1 MPPNGNEKATL
12 ILLLSETNTEMAFM
26 TSPRKTP
33 ATGCLNKL
41 MFLTILILGSG
52 ILGWFAG
59 KVWISLV
66 VGVDEGKNAEVFS
79 KTSNESNVSNINN
92 EELQR
97 KNKLRSRRRSLGLN
111 SSLFV
116 TLVDEYFSEQYPS
129 QKSRHLS
136 NDSEDYSWQ
145 KKWDQTAAYL
155 LDILAS
161 LSPEAVQRMG
171 TYTQSD
177 RHHWK
182 QQVNNLH
189 LSSRA
194 LYDLVN
200 ARFFQ
205 VFPEQKNKSFL
216 DKAIGQIWNS
226 MMFDTLQALQ
236 SSSIY
241 EKLSFTTVESNVIR
255 REATIKLGEG
265 RTYVLFLEASEQMKF
280 DLKANR
286 DILLSIYSPT
296 GDNNLIE
303 NSQQHQWSGI
313 LPETGYYEII
323 IVSHSKKIVNYQFKI
338 LVDKSNL

>member
-1 MPPNGNEKATL
+1 MPSNANDKATP

-26 TSPRKTP
+26 TSPHKTS

-41 MFLTILILGSG
+41 IFLTILILSSG

-59 KVWISLV
+59 KAWISLV
-66 VGVDEGKNAEVFS
+66 VGVNEGKNAKVFS
-79 KTSNESNVSNINN
+79 ETSNESNVSKINN

-97 KNKLRSRRRSLGLN
+97 KNKLRSRRQSLGLN
-111 SSLFV
+111 PNLFV

-129 QKSRHLS
+129 QKGRHLS
-136 NDSEDYSWQ
+136 NNDEDYSWR

-177 RHHWK
+177 QHHWK

-194 LYDLVN
+194 LYNLVDT
-200 ARFFQ
+200 RFFH
-205 VFPEQKNKSFL
+205 VFPEHKNTSFL
-216 DKAIGQIWNS
+216 NKAIGQIWNS

-241 EKLSFTTVESNVIR
+241 EKLPLTAVESNFIR
-255 REATIKLGEG
+255 REATLKLGEG
-265 RTYVLFLEASEQMKF
+265 RAYVLFLEASDRMRF

-286 DILLSIYSPT
+286 DISLSIYSPT

-323 IVSHSKKIVNYQFKI
+323 IVSHSKKIVNCQLEI
-338 LVDKSNL
+338 LVNKSNL

>member
-1 MPPNGNEKATL
+1 MG
-12 ILLLSETNTEMAFM
+12 FM
-26 TSPRKTP
+26 TSPHKTS

-41 MFLTILILGSG
+41 IFLTILILGSG

-59 KVWISLV
+59 KAWISLV
-66 VGVDEGKNAEVFS
+66 VGVDEEKNAKVFS
-79 KTSNESNVSNINN
+79 ETANESNVSKINN

-97 KNKLRSRRRSLGLN
+97 KNKLRSRRRSLGL
-111 SSLFV
+111 SPSLFV
-116 TLVDEYFSEQYPS
+116 TLVDEYFSEKYPS
-129 QKSRHLS
+129 QKGRHLS
-136 NDSEDYSWQ
+136 NNDEDYSWR

-200 ARFFQ
+200 ARFFH
-205 VFPEQKNKSFL
+205 VFPEQKNTSFL
-216 DKAIGQIWNS
+216 NKAIGQIWNS

-236 SSSIY
+236 ASTIY
-241 EKLSFTTVESNVIR
+241 EKLSFAAVESNVIR
-255 REATIKLGEG
+255 REATLQLGEG
-265 RTYVLFLEASEQMKF
+265 RAYVLSLEASDRIKF

-296 GDNNLIE
+296 GNNNLIE

-313 LPETGYYEII
+313 LPETGYYEIV
-323 IVSHSKKIVNYQFKI
+323 IVSNSNKPVNYQFKV
-338 LVDKSNL
+338 LVDKNSL

>member
-1 MPPNGNEKATL
+1 
-12 ILLLSETNTEMAFM
+12 MAFM

-41 MFLTILILGSG
+41 IFLTILILGSG

-59 KVWISLV
+59 KTWISLV
-66 VGVDEGKNAEVFS
+66 VGVNEKKNAEVFS
-79 KTSNESNVSNINN
+79 ETSDESNLSNIKN

-97 KNKLRSRRRSLGLN
+97 KNNLRSRRRSLGLN
-111 SSLFV
+111 PSLFI

-129 QKSRHLS
+129 QKGRHLS
-136 NDSEDYSWQ
+136 NNSEDASWR

-155 LDILAS
+155 LDIVAS
-161 LSPEAVQRMG
+161 LSPEAVRKMG
-171 TYTQSD
+171 TYTKSD
-177 RHHWK
+177 RHNWK

-194 LYDLVN
+194 LSDLVN

-205 VFPEQKNKSFL
+205 VFPQQKKAFSL
-216 DKAIGQIWNS
+216 DKAIGQIWNG

-236 SSSIY
+236 SSLSY
-241 EKLSFTTVESNVIR
+241 EKLSFMATESNVIQ
-255 REATIKLGEG
+255 REATLKLGEG
-265 RTYVLFLEASEQMKF
+265 RAYVLFLEASDRMKF
-280 DLKANR
+280 DLKADR

-296 GDNNLIE
+296 GNNNLIE
-303 NSQQHQWSGI
+303 NSQQYQWSGI

-323 IVSHSKKIVNYQFKI
+323 IVSHAKKIVNYQFKI
-338 LVDKSNL
+338 LVNKSNI

>member
-1 MPPNGNEKATL
+1 
-12 ILLLSETNTEMAFM
+12 MAFM

-41 MFLTILILGSG
+41 IFLTILILSSG

-59 KVWISLV
+59 KAWIFLV
-66 VGVDEGKNAEVFS
+66 IGVNEGKNAEVFLE
-79 KTSNESNVSNINN
+79 TSNESNVSKINN

-97 KNKLRSRRRSLGLN
+97 KNKLRSRCRSLGLN
-111 SSLFV
+111 PSLFV
-116 TLVDEYFSEQYPS
+116 TLVDEYFSEQYPG
-129 QKSRHLS
+129 QKGHHLS
-136 NDSEDYSWQ
+136 NNSEDYSLQ
-145 KKWDQTAAYL
+145 KKWDQTAVYL
-155 LDILAS
+155 LDILTS
-161 LSPEAVQRMG
+161 LSPEAVRRIG
-171 TYTQSD
+171 TYTKND

-194 LYDLVN
+194 LSDLVD

-205 VFPEQKNKSFL
+205 VFPAQKNTSFL

-241 EKLSFTTVESNVIR
+241 EKLSFTAVESNVIR
-255 REATIKLGEG
+255 REATLKLGEG
-265 RTYVLFLEASEQMKF
+265 RTYVLFLEASDRMKF

-303 NSQQHQWSGI
+303 NYQQHQWSGI

-323 IVSHSKKIVNYQFKI
+323 IVSHSKKTVNYQFQI
-338 LVDKSNL
+338 WRDKSIL

>member
-1 MPPNGNEKATL
+1 
-12 ILLLSETNTEMAFM
+12 M

-33 ATGCLNKL
+33 VTSCLSKL
-41 MFLTILILGSG
+41 IFLILLILASG

-59 KVWISLV
+59 KAWISLIV
-66 VGVDEGKNAEVFS
+66 EVNKEKNAEVFS
-79 KTSNESNVSNINN
+79 ETSNESNVSNIDN

-111 SSLFV
+111 HRLFF
-116 TLVDEYFSEQYPS
+116 TLVDEYFIEQYPS
-129 QKSRHLS
+129 QNSRYFS
-136 NDSEDYSWQ
+136 NNSEDTSWR

-161 LSPEAVQRMG
+161 LSPEAVKRIG

-177 RHHWK
+177 RNHWK

-205 VFPEQKNKSFL
+205 AFPKQENTYFIN
-216 DKAIGQIWNS
+216 KAIGQIWNA
-226 MMFDTLQALQ
+226 MVFDTLQALQ
-236 SSSIY
+236 SSSNY
-241 EKLSFTTVESNVIR
+241 EKLSLMAVEPHIIR
-255 REATIKLGEG
+255 RKATLKLGEG
-265 RTYVLFLEASEQMKF
+265 KAYVLFLEASNRMKF
-280 DLKANR
+280 ELKANR

-296 GDNNLIE
+296 GNNNLIE
-303 NSQQHQWSGI
+303 DSQRYRWSGI
-313 LPETGYYEII
+313 LPETGFYEII
-323 IVSHSKKIVNYQFKI
+323 VASRSEKIVNYHFKI
-338 LVDKSNL
+338 MVDKDNF